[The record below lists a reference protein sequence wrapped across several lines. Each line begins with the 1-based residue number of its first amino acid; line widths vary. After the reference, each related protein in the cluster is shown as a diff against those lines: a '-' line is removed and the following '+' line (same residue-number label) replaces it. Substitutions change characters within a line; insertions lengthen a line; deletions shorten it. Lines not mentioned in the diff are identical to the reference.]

1 MRRAAVLIVAI
12 VFSVPWWQGS
22 PIAGAAGGGAV
33 EPALERFIARPD
45 EPIKEYRA
53 IRHMEAENH
62 RFNLRGSLDAV
73 TSLDADGHFSYT
85 ILREEGSDYVRSK
98 VLRPVLENEEKLFAT
113 TDPSR
118 AALTPLNYELNAAEP
133 AEPGVVRL
141 LAKPRRR
148 EISLVDGSVFVTTE
162 DADLVRVEGRL
173 AKNPSFWTT
182 RVDVVRR
189 YERLSGIR
197 VPVRLDTTAQIRIA
211 GASTMSV
218 VYDYEMVN
226 GVSMK

>member
-22 PIAGAAGGGAV
+22 PTAGVAGSDAV

-73 TSLDADGHFSYT
+73 TALDADGHFSYT

-189 YERLSGIR
+189 YERRSGIR
-197 VPVRLDTTAQIRIA
+197 VPVRLDTTAQIRVA

-226 GVSMK
+226 GVSFK

>member
-1 MRRAAVLIVAI
+1 MRRAVVLVAAI
-12 VFSVPWWQGS
+12 VFSLPWWRGTPFAS
-22 PIAGAAGGGAV
+22 APADAV
-33 EPALERFIARPD
+33 EPALARFISRPD
-45 EPIKEYRA
+45 EPLKEYRA
-53 IRHMEAENH
+53 IRHMEAQND

-73 TSLDADGHFSYT
+73 TSLDADGRFSYT
-85 ILREEGSDYVRSK
+85 ILREEGSDYIRNK
-98 VLRPVLENEEKLFAT
+98 VLRAILENEEKLFAT

-118 AALTPLNYELNAAEP
+118 AALTPLNYELNAAAP

-148 EISLVDGSVFVTTE
+148 DISLVEGSVFVTRD

-189 YERLSGIR
+189 YERVSGIR
-197 VPVRLDTTAQIRIA
+197 VPIRLDTTAQIRIA

-226 GVSMK
+226 GVSVGE

>member
-12 VFSVPWWQGS
+12 VFGVPWWQGS
-22 PIAGAAGGGAV
+22 PIAGVAGSDAV
-33 EPALERFIARPD
+33 QPALERFIARPD

-73 TSLDADGHFSYT
+73 TALDADGHFSYT

-148 EISLVDGSVFVTTE
+148 EITLVDGSVFVTTE

-189 YERLSGIR
+189 YERRSGIR
-197 VPVRLDTTAQIRIA
+197 VPVRLDTTAQIRVA

-226 GVSMK
+226 GVSFK

>member
-1 MRRAAVLIVAI
+1 MRRAVILSIVAI
-12 VFSVPWWQGS
+12 VFTVPWWQGTPS
-22 PIAGAAGGGAV
+22 AGAPAGAA
-33 EPALERFIARPD
+33 EPALARFISRPD
-45 EPIKEYRA
+45 EPVKEYRA
-53 IRHMEAENH
+53 IRHMEARNQ
-62 RFNLRGSLDAV
+62 RFNLRGSVDAV
-73 TSLDADGHFSYT
+73 TALDAEGRFSYT
-85 ILREEGSDYVRSK
+85 ILREDGSDYIRNK
-98 VLRPVLENEEKLFAT
+98 VLRSVLENEEKLFAT

-118 AALTPLNYELNAAEP
+118 AALTPLNYELNQAEP
-133 AEPGVVRL
+133 AEPGIVRL

-148 EISLVDGSVFVTTE
+148 DISLVDGSVFVTSD

-182 RVDVVRR
+182 RVDVIRR
-189 YERLSGIR
+189 YERVNGFR

-226 GVSMK
+226 GVEMK